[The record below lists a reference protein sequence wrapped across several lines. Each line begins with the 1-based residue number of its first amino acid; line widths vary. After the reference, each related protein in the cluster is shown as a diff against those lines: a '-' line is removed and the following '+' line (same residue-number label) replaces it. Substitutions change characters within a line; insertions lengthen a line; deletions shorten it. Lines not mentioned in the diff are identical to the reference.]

1 MTINNAQTGARL
13 AVINRLA
20 PVFLAGMLAGC
31 VGDNGSSNPDFDV
44 AGLLD
49 DTTDIVILP
58 GYQALATQTTLLSAD
73 DGVLAQYCTA
83 IGTATEAAR
92 KVEAQQAWRTAMN
105 QWQSLEMHRLGPI
118 ADNGDALGN
127 RVSSFGSSN
136 LSDCGVDQAVVLSR
150 QDGFD
155 LATRSSN
162 QRGLEAIE
170 YTLFNDNL
178 DHTCS
183 SQITSLSDWNERPD
197 VERAQWRC
205 DYARV
210 VASDVADAASTIYE
224 LWRIDGENYRSEF
237 LNPAV
242 AGTTLETLSDAV
254 FYLDVV
260 VKDLKLGVPLGISE
274 DCSAFSCPEQIESPY
289 SEHSLTNIRNN
300 LVGFTRL
307 IEHDGLSFG
316 DLIRHA
322 GVPDVATRL
331 TDNANAAIEL
341 IDGMDSS
348 LLVQATAIDSSD
360 RDSQCTNAF
369 TNPETDSEFTA
380 CRLYGLIKRITDDL
394 KVGFVAA
401 VNVDL
406 PDRAQSDND

>member
-13 AVINRLA
+13 AVINRVA

-31 VGDNGSSNPDFDV
+31 VGDNDSSNPDFDV

-73 DGVLAQYCTA
+73 DGALAQYCTA

-92 KVEAQQAWRTAMN
+92 KAEAQQAWRTAMN

-183 SQITSLSDWNERPD
+183 SQITRLSDWNERPD
-197 VERAQWRC
+197 VERTQWRC
-205 DYARV
+205 DYARL

-224 LWRIDGENYRSEF
+224 QWRIDGENYRSEF

-260 VKDLKLGVPLGISE
+260 VKDLKLGVPLGISD

-369 TNPETDSEFTA
+369 TNPEADSELTA